1 VQLSLQNR
9 RVGYVTVVKCR
20 GRIVAGPESAALLK
34 HLDGVIPTASHIL
47 LHLGEIDFV
56 DSSGLGLLVRCLT
69 RVENA
74 SGQLS
79 LCALSSKL
87 TEVLKITRLDKVL
100 RPYYTETDAIAD
112 VHQRAARDTNM
123 RGTVLCVDPSADV
136 LAYIRELLKGAGHR
150 VLTAENLSDGLILL
164 TATQPGVVVIGNQ
177 LHEVRDVGAA
187 EEFHRR
193 AATRGRVVLPPDFSS
208 RDAGDAARSLIDM
221 VRAILA
227 EPGAPPA
234 TV

>member
-1 VQLSLQNR
+1 VQLSLQDR
-9 RVGYVTVVKCR
+9 RVGYVTVVTCR
-20 GRIVAGPESAALLK
+20 GQIVAGPESRRLLK
-34 HLDGVIPTASHIL
+34 HLETLIPTTSHIL

-79 LCALSSKL
+79 VCALSSKL
-87 TEVLKITRLDKVL
+87 TEVLRITRLDKVL
-100 RPYYTETDAIAD
+100 RPYYTESDAITEM
-112 VHQRAARDTNM
+112 HQRSIDPHLH
-123 RGTVLCVDPSADV
+123 GTVLCVDSSADV

-164 TATQPGVVVIGNQ
+164 TATQPAVVVIGSQ
-177 LHEVRDVGAA
+177 LHEMRGLGAA

-221 VRAILA
+221 VRAILD
-227 EPGAPPA
+227 EPGAPTA